1 LSANVEFSIT
11 AFDEAS
17 SVFEDLSSNAS
28 ECFDNVESS
37 ASEMASS
44 VNTSTAT
51 VADNQPLVTNSF
63 QSNALAI
70 NNVATAS
77 AGLVMGVYSLESAEV
92 SLDRAHLMVEK
103 DTTAVTLAQQAYNK
117 AVLDYGANSSQ
128 AKDAADKLK
137 DAQDTLSVAQERVQ
151 VAQNNMNSAVMM
163 STVMIIPSAI
173 TMFSGL
179 NTFMTTYPGIA
190 TAVTG
195 ATEAVGTAFDFLA
208 ANPIVLVIVGIAA
221 LAVGLYEAYEHC
233 APFRD
238 AVNDIG
244 SVLEGAFKTALT
256 GVEKAVSALGS
267 AFGFLWNDILK
278 PVGEFLK
285 DILVADLDAVLAPIN
300 MFESAIG
307 KVTSAVKPLTDIVGG
322 LGNALKALCF
332 AHAAP
337 AADEFNT
344 QVSKSVELSRNLTE
358 KLELLKNSLMSVSG
372 ANVNQ
377 TALGGGTQHIT
388 VNPTINIGKID
399 RMTGLNDVINA
410 VNQGTAQALQRR
422 F

>member
-117 AVLDYGANSSQ
+117 AVLDYGANSAQ

-137 DAQDTLSVAQERVQ
+137 DAQDTLSVAQERVE

-256 GVEKAVSALGS
+256 DIEKAVSALGS
-267 AFGFLWNDILK
+267 AFSFLWNDIVK